1 VRNIDVA
8 DITVRDK
15 NDQIVLAV
23 KVHRRLNTSEAWAE
37 GYYQVFVE
45 LGQLPQ
51 VPFFLLGTPDHFYLW
66 KYDEKPTKTMKPS
79 YIIDPTPFLKS
90 HYHRFSTSIS
100 KESLILVVDNWL
112 DRLVHLGIT
121 SDLSSEEREWLVGS
135 GLFDAIAGGRSVIKL
150 AA

>member
-1 VRNIDVA
+1 M
-8 DITVRDK
+8 
-15 NDQIVLAV
+15 V
-23 KVHRRLNTSEAWAE
+23 KPNYTL
-37 GYYQVFVE
+37 
-45 LGQLPQ
+45 
-51 VPFFLLGTPDHFYLW
+51 
-66 KYDEKPTKTMKPS
+66 
-79 YIIDPTPFLKS
+79 DPTPFLKS

-121 SDLSSEEREWLVGS
+121 SDLSPKEREWLVGS